1 MKSAYRQYE
10 QIQACEVID
19 FDAALLNACPE
30 DERADL
36 MVEARMV
43 AQAFSETG
51 AADELERMAHGLS
64 VGGKDGEMGRAH
76 ARKLA
81 AALKALAADPWI

>member
-51 AADELERMAHGLS
+51 AADEL
-64 VGGKDGEMGRAH
+64 
-76 ARKLA
+76 
-81 AALKALAADPWI
+81 